1 MLMQSFESIH
11 IYNENLKTYV
21 FSNTPQKVKAT
32 ILLVHGLGEHV
43 RRYNEQINYFAEKG
57 FSCIGADL
65 KGHGRSEG
73 NRGVWNSV
81 EEHYKVIDGVFNIT
95 KDQNPGIP
103 IFLYGHSMGGNLAA
117 GYVLSRHPT
126 ISGLILTGSA
136 IKTPKDLPPSLIK
149 MMLSAPKFIQNIII
163 PNGLNLKSLCN
174 DPDIVDRYKKDPLV
188 HDRISLLAGA
198 TLLNNAFD
206 ILDTPF
212 SSPYPVLIMHGK
224 KDTITLPKGS
234 SALAAHWN
242 GDITLKLW
250 PGMLHE
256 IHNEPE
262 KKMVWDD
269 MISWMNKVI
278 S

>member
-1 MLMQSFESIH
+1 MQSSESIH

-21 FSNTPQKVKAT
+21 FSSTAQKSKAT
-32 ILLVHGLGEHV
+32 VLLIHGLGEHI
-43 RRYNEQINYFAEKG
+43 RRYDEQINYFAEKG
-57 FSCIGADL
+57 FSFAGADL

-73 NRGVWNSV
+73 NRGVWNNV
-81 EEHYKVIDGVFNIT
+81 EEHYKVIDGVFNT
-95 KDQNPGIP
+95 AKEQNPNVP

-117 GYVLSRHPT
+117 GYVLSRYPD
-126 ISGLILTGSA
+126 ISGLLLTGSA
-136 IKTPKDLPPSLIK
+136 IKTSKDLPVPLVK

-163 PNGLNLKSLCN
+163 SNGLNLKSLCN

-198 TLLNNAFD
+198 TLLNNSFD
-206 ILDTPF
+206 ILNTPF
-212 SSPYPVLIMHGK
+212 TSPYPVLIMHGK

-234 SALAAHWN
+234 TALAAHWN
-242 GDITLKLW
+242 GDITIKLW

-269 MISWMNKVI
+269 MISWMNKAL